1 VHNNAGFLSALLR
14 HPRFVAGDVDTGFI
28 AAEGDTLLAASTAG
42 EAVVAAAAAR
52 LSQTFAGSTTW
63 HRLGGFR
70 LNSASSNRLWLSDG
84 RQTFEASIGPVSNLP
99 VCAVDGGVVVLDRG
113 WPHYFELPAAGHG
126 AGGGAS
132 AGDGA
137 ILAPMPGK
145 VIAVEV
151 AEGDRVVRGQKLVVL
166 EAMKME
172 QAMVAPFDGAVVE
185 VKAHAG
191 GQVSEG
197 ALLVRLQKE
206 AGA

>member
-1 VHNNAGFLSALLR
+1 
-14 HPRFVAGDVDTGFI
+14 
-28 AAEGDTLLAASTAG
+28 
-42 EAVVAAAAAR
+42 
-52 LSQTFAGSTTW
+52 
-63 HRLGGFR
+63 
-70 LNSASSNRLWLSDG
+70 
-84 RQTFEASIGPVSNLP
+84 
-99 VCAVDGGVVVLDRG
+99 
-113 WPHYFELPAAGHG
+113 
-126 AGGGAS
+126 
-132 AGDGA
+132 
-137 ILAPMPGK
+137 
-145 VIAVEV
+145 V